1 LESRLRARLPLAG
14 STMWRLT
21 WKRRVTPSGRRILAL
36 RVCGRHTSGSGS
48 ITWLTPT
55 AVERWS
61 KDWIVMTKNGT
72 PRRRYKN
79 GKTSSL
85 GLTQQVRMLEST
97 QAGSVNP
104 AWLAWLMGFPAAWV
118 SGLVTRSALKR
129 RRSS

>member
-1 LESRLRARLPLAG
+1 MSD
-14 STMWRLT
+14 
-21 WKRRVTPSGRRILAL
+21 
-36 RVCGRHTSGSGS
+36 SGS

-61 KDWIVMTKNGT
+61 KDQIVMTKNGT

-85 GLTQQVRMLEST
+85 GLTQQVRMLEGM

-104 AWLAWLMGFPAAWV
+104 EWLAWLMGFPAAWV
-118 SGLVTRSALKR
+118 SGLVTRSARKR
-129 RRSS
+129 RRSL